1 MKVLTVVGAR
11 PQFIKAAV
19 VSREL
24 RKLHQEVLLHT
35 GQHYDY
41 NMSDVFFEELDIP
54 KPDYNLGI
62 SGGSHGKMTGEM
74 LIKIEEVLLKEKPD
88 MMLVYGDT
96 NSTMA
101 GALAAVKLNIPVC
114 HVEAGAR
121 LGTLTNP
128 EEVNRITT
136 DNVSS
141 ILACCTA
148 SAVEFLRKEGK
159 TKNVYLVGDPMFDAF
174 EFYRKKVGDTVQEE
188 LIGLQDETLELPAE
202 YYYMTCHRQENTG
215 TDCDLQKQKQLNPRR
230 DYILIR
236 DQLPVQTV
244 ADKQTRQDAKEGVE
258 DGEQECE
265 GKGGQNDIK
274 IISGDTQRNS
284 DSVVSQN
291 TPSP

>member
-230 DYILIR
+230 DYILIC

-258 DGEQECE
+258 DGEYH
-265 GKGGQNDIK
+265 
-274 IISGDTQRNS
+274 
-284 DSVVSQN
+284 V
-291 TPSP
+291 

>member
-128 EEVNRITT
+128 EEINRITT

-174 EFYRKKVGDTVQEE
+174 EFYRKKVG
-188 LIGLQDETLELPAE
+188 
-202 YYYMTCHRQENTG
+202 
-215 TDCDLQKQKQLNPRR
+215 
-230 DYILIR
+230 
-236 DQLPVQTV
+236 
-244 ADKQTRQDAKEGVE
+244 
-258 DGEQECE
+258 
-265 GKGGQNDIK
+265 
-274 IISGDTQRNS
+274 
-284 DSVVSQN
+284 
-291 TPSP
+291 

>member
-96 NSTMA
+96 NSTLA

-258 DGEQECE
+258 DGEQERE
-265 GKGGQNDIK
+265 GKGVVYCGK
-274 IISGDTQRNS
+274 IIT
-284 DSVVSQN
+284 
-291 TPSP
+291 